1 MTALALLFLASLAVA
16 YAGPRVLVPAVDALD
31 AHPLIAPKRRVVWRA
46 ALLALVVTLAHVMA
60 VILGVVLVFSF
71 IQER

>member
-31 AHPLIAPKRRVVWRA
+31 AHPLIAALQEALA
-46 ALLALVVTLAHVMA
+46 AVEGATD
-60 VILGVVLVFSF
+60 G
-71 IQER
+71 E